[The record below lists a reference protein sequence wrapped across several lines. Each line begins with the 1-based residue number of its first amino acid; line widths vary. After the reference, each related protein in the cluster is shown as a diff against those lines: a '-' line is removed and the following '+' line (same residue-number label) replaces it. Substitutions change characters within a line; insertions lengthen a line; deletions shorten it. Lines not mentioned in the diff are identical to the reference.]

1 MSSRKTNLS
10 NYNITY
16 IINVI
21 SQFIY
26 APINIHIQTVK
37 RIVCHLKKKLG
48 RGLLSRKQVNIK
60 IEGYSDA
67 N

>member
-1 MSSRKTNLS
+1 MPSRKTNLS

-26 APINIHIQTVK
+26 VPINIHIQTVK
-37 RIVCHLKKKLG
+37 RIVCYLKKKLG
-48 RGLLSRKQVNIK
+48 RGLLYRKQVNIK
-60 IEGYSDA
+60 IKGYSDA